1 MVAKSELAFFRNYD
15 ILEKVRFKMIGIIEL

>member
-15 ILEKVRFKMIGIIEL
+15 ILEKVRFMTIGIIEL